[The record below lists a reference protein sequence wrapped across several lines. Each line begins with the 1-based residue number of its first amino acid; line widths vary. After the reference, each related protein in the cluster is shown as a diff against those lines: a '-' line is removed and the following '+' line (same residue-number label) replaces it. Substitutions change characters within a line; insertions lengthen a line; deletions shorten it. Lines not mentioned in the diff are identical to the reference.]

1 MHVAKQL
8 KISQSQ
14 GHPTGNFEKRPKN
27 NNRAWIKL
35 FEPILSTLGER
46 LLGKINLFFT
56 LSKTDREFPAAQQ
69 GASTTYNLTYWE
81 VSQRAYVQ
89 TLLASLGVV
98 IRKNSALQWG
108 WGEGGR

>member
-35 FEPILSTLGER
+35 FEPILSILGEQEPIKLMGSWGER

-56 LSKTDREFPAAQQ
+56 LSKTDREFPSSKVHLQP
-69 GASTTYNLTYWE
+69 TT
-81 VSQRAYVQ
+81 
-89 TLLASLGVV
+89 
-98 IRKNSALQWG
+98 
-108 WGEGGR
+108 

>member
-14 GHPTGNFEKRPKN
+14 GHPAGNFEKRPKN

-35 FEPILSTLGER
+35 FEPILSILGER

-56 LSKTDREFPAAQQ
+56 LSKTDREFPASKVHLQP
-69 GASTTYNLTYWE
+69 TT
-81 VSQRAYVQ
+81 
-89 TLLASLGVV
+89 
-98 IRKNSALQWG
+98 
-108 WGEGGR
+108 